1 MEKEK
6 VCLLEVLYSK
16 PQTLLSFNQTKCN
29 VSDFIFLLCDV
40 CLLLPIVIADMY
52 ANPDVLLGPPSTFIS
67 SQFIVIFPIF
77 SVLFALH
84 TEHSLSR
91 GQTISLEVKQHL
103 WRSNNIFGGQTISLE
118 VKQHIWRSNNQI
130 HCKKRLCII
139 KLNAKLDG
147 QTPEYKGQIIQLEV
161 INACGGQ
168 GEYLRSNKA
177 LRD

>member
-1 MEKEK
+1 M
-6 VCLLEVLYSK
+6 CLLEVLYSK

-29 VSDFIFLLCDV
+29 VHDFIFPLCDV

-84 TEHSLSR
+84 TEHSLNR

-103 WRSNNIFGGQTISLE
+103 WRSNNIFGAQTISLEGKQYLWWSNNIFGGQTISLE
-118 VKQHIWRSNNQI
+118 VKQYLWRSNNIFGGHTLPLKVKQYLWRSNNI
-130 HCKKRLCII
+130 FG
-139 KLNAKLDG
+139 G
-147 QTPEYKGQIIQLEV
+147 QTISLEAKQP
-161 INACGGQ
+161 NS
-168 GEYLRSNKA
+168 L
-177 LRD
+177 

>member
-29 VSDFIFLLCDV
+29 VPDFIFPLCDV

-84 TEHSLSR
+84 TEHSLNR

-103 WRSNNIFGGQTISLE
+103 WRSKNIFGGKTISLEGKQYLWRPNNIFGGQTISLE
-118 VKQHIWRSNNQI
+118 VKQYLWRSNNI
-130 HCKKRLCII
+130 FE
-139 KLNAKLDG
+139 G
-147 QTPEYKGQIIQLEV
+147 QTTKFIV
-161 INACGGQ
+161 KNAFV
-168 GEYLRSNKA
+168 
-177 LRD
+177 